1 MKNLLSSD
9 FYKLRRLKS
18 FWVCLIINAGLAL
31 ANVLLIQYSNGG
43 APDGIG
49 ALEYF
54 PRCFSTSTPLL
65 ACISL
70 SIFAAGEFGYGTMKN
85 IASHGF
91 RRGAIFFSKTL
102 VGWLISLVYMVGYFL
117 FTSFPALIFWG
128 LGTASETF
136 VTDALL
142 ITSLQILLTFA
153 FSTLFTAV
161 AFLLRQSG
169 GSMALSFCIMQFS
182 LLGASLL
189 QLFLQEVLH
198 IKNQLPSYLI
208 SSCMNALYDPLT
220 QEVIQRCLLV
230 GFGFLIVFLLC
241 GLLPFRK
248 RDIK

>member
-9 FYKLRRLKS
+9 LYKLRRLKS
-18 FWVCLIINAGLAL
+18 FWVCLLINIGLGL
-31 ANVLLIQYSNGG
+31 ANVLLIQFTNDG
-43 APDGIG
+43 APNGMG

-54 PRCFSTSTPLL
+54 PRCFSTSTPLF
-65 ACISL
+65 ACISI

-91 RRGAIFFSKTL
+91 RRSAIFFSKTL
-102 VGWLISLVYMVGYFL
+102 VGWLISLLYIVSYFL
-117 FTSFPALIFWG
+117 FTFFPALILWG
-128 LGTASETF
+128 TGTASETF
-136 VTDALL
+136 VTDALV
-142 ITSLQILLTFA
+142 ITALQILLTLA

-169 GSMALSFCIMQFS
+169 GAMAISICIMQFS
-182 LLGASLL
+182 LLGASLT

-198 IKNQLPSYLI
+198 IENQLPSYLI

-230 GFGFLIVFLLC
+230 GFGFLALFLLC

>member
-9 FYKLRRLKS
+9 LYKLRRLKS
-18 FWVCLIINAGLAL
+18 FWVCLLINIGLGL
-31 ANVLLIQYSNGG
+31 ANVLLIQFTNDG
-43 APDGIG
+43 APNGMG

-54 PRCFSTSTPLL
+54 PRCFSTSTPLF
-65 ACISL
+65 ACISI

-91 RRGAIFFSKTL
+91 RRSAIFFSKTL
-102 VGWLISLVYMVGYFL
+102 VGWLISLLYIVSYFL
-117 FTSFPALIFWG
+117 FTFFPALIFWG
-128 LGTASETF
+128 TGTASETF
-136 VTDALL
+136 VTDALV
-142 ITSLQILLTFA
+142 ITALQILLTLA

-169 GSMALSFCIMQFS
+169 GAMAISICIMQFS
-182 LLGASLL
+182 LLGASLA

-198 IKNQLPSYLI
+198 IENQLPSYLI

-230 GFGFLIVFLLC
+230 GFGFLALFLLC

>member
-9 FYKLRRLKS
+9 LYKLRRLKS
-18 FWVCLIINAGLAL
+18 FWVCLLINIGLGL
-31 ANVLLIQYSNGG
+31 ANVLLIQFTNDG
-43 APDGIG
+43 APNGMG

-54 PRCFSTSTPLL
+54 PRCFSTSTPLF
-65 ACISL
+65 ACISI

-91 RRGAIFFSKTL
+91 RRSAIFFSKTL
-102 VGWLISLVYMVGYFL
+102 VGWLISLLYIVSYFL
-117 FTSFPALIFWG
+117 FTFFPALIFWG
-128 LGTASETF
+128 TGTASETF
-136 VTDALL
+136 VTDALV
-142 ITSLQILLTFA
+142 ITALQILLTLA

-169 GSMALSFCIMQFS
+169 GAMAISICIMQFS
-182 LLGASLL
+182 LLGASLT

-198 IKNQLPSYLI
+198 IENQLPSYLI

-230 GFGFLIVFLLC
+230 GFGFLALFLLC

>member
-9 FYKLRRLKS
+9 LYKLRHLKS
-18 FWVCLIINAGLAL
+18 FWVCLLINIGLGL
-31 ANVLLIQYSNGG
+31 ANVLLIQFTNDG
-43 APDGIG
+43 APNGMG

-54 PRCFSTSTPLL
+54 PRCFSTSTPLF
-65 ACISL
+65 ACISI

-91 RRGAIFFSKTL
+91 RRSAIFFSKTL
-102 VGWLISLVYMVGYFL
+102 VGWLISLLYIVSYFL
-117 FTSFPALIFWG
+117 FTFFPALIFWG
-128 LGTASETF
+128 TGTASETF
-136 VTDALL
+136 VTDALV
-142 ITSLQILLTFA
+142 ITALQILLTLA

-169 GSMALSFCIMQFS
+169 GAMAISICIMQFS
-182 LLGASLL
+182 LLGASLT

-198 IKNQLPSYLI
+198 IENQLPSYLI

-230 GFGFLIVFLLC
+230 GFGFLALFLLC

>member
-18 FWVCLIINAGLAL
+18 FWVCFLINAGLAL
-31 ANVLLIQYSNGG
+31 ANVLLIQFSNGG
-43 APDGIG
+43 APSGIG

-54 PRCFSTSTPLL
+54 PRCFSTSTSVL
-65 ACISL
+65 ACISV

-91 RRGAIFFSKTL
+91 GRSAIFLSKTL
-102 VGWLISLVYMVGYFL
+102 VGWFISLIYIAGYFL
-117 FTSFPALIFWG
+117 FTFLPALFFWG
-128 LGTASETF
+128 VGTASETF
-136 VTDALL
+136 VTDAIV
-142 ITSLQILLTFA
+142 ITALQILLTFA

-189 QLFLQEVLH
+189 QLFLREVLH
-198 IKNQLPSYLI
+198 IENQLPSYLI

-220 QEVIQRCLLV
+220 QDLIGRCLLV
-230 GFGFLIVFLLC
+230 GFGFMILFLLC
-241 GLLPFRK
+241 GLLSFRK

>member
-9 FYKLRRLKS
+9 WYKLRRLKS
-18 FWVCLIINAGLAL
+18 FWVCLVINMGLGL

-43 APDGIG
+43 APDGMG

-54 PRCFSTSTPLL
+54 PRCFSTSTPLF
-65 ACISL
+65 ACISV

-102 VGWLISLVYMVGYFL
+102 VGWLISLLYIVGYFL
-117 FTSFPALIFWG
+117 FTFFPALIFWG
-128 LGTASETF
+128 VGTASETF

-142 ITSLQILLTFA
+142 IAALQILLTLA

-169 GSMALSFCIMQFS
+169 GAMAISICIMQFS

-198 IKNQLPSYLI
+198 IENQLPSYLI

-230 GFGFLIVFLLC
+230 GFGFLIVFLVC

>member
-9 FYKLRRLKS
+9 LYKLRRLKS
-18 FWVCLIINAGLAL
+18 FWVCLLINIGLGL
-31 ANVLLIQYSNGG
+31 ANVLLIQFTNDG
-43 APDGIG
+43 APNGMG

-54 PRCFSTSTPLL
+54 PRCFSTSTPLF
-65 ACISL
+65 ACISI

-91 RRGAIFFSKTL
+91 RRSAIFFSKTL
-102 VGWLISLVYMVGYFL
+102 VGWLISLLYIVSYFL
-117 FTSFPALIFWG
+117 FTFFPALIFWG
-128 LGTASETF
+128 TGTASETF
-136 VTDALL
+136 VTDALV
-142 ITSLQILLTFA
+142 ITALQILLTLA

-169 GSMALSFCIMQFS
+169 GAMAISICIMQFS
-182 LLGASLL
+182 LLGASLT

-198 IKNQLPSYLI
+198 IENQMPSYLI

-230 GFGFLIVFLLC
+230 GFGFLALFLLC

>member
-43 APDGIG
+43 APDGMG
-49 ALEYF
+49 ALDYF

-65 ACISL
+65 ACISV

-117 FTSFPALIFWG
+117 FAFFPALIFWG
-128 LGTASETF
+128 LGTASGTF

-142 ITSLQILLTFA
+142 ITALQILLTFA

-198 IKNQLPSYLI
+198 IENRLPDYLI
-208 SSCMNALYDPLT
+208 SSCMNALYNPLT
-220 QEVIQRCLLV
+220 QELIQRCLLV
-230 GFGFLIVFLLC
+230 GFGFLILFLLC
-241 GLLPFRK
+241 GLLSFRK

>member
-1 MKNLLSSD
+1 MKNLIFSD
-9 FYKLRRLKS
+9 LYKLRRLKS
-18 FWVCLIINAGLAL
+18 FWVCLLINIGLGM
-31 ANVLLIQYSNGG
+31 ANVLLIQFTNDG
-43 APDGIG
+43 APNGMG

-54 PRCFSTSTPLL
+54 PRCFSTSTPLF
-65 ACISL
+65 ACISI

-91 RRGAIFFSKTL
+91 RRSAIFFSKTL
-102 VGWLISLVYMVGYFL
+102 VGWLISLLYIVSYFL
-117 FTSFPALIFWG
+117 FTFFPALIFWG
-128 LGTASETF
+128 TGTASETF
-136 VTDALL
+136 VTDALV
-142 ITSLQILLTFA
+142 IAALQILLTLA

-169 GSMALSFCIMQFS
+169 GAMAISICIMQFS
-182 LLGASLL
+182 LLGASLA

-198 IKNQLPSYLI
+198 IENRLPSYLI

-230 GFGFLIVFLLC
+230 GFGFLALFLLC

>member
-1 MKNLLSSD
+1 MKNLLSAD
-9 FYKLRRLKS
+9 LYKLRHLKS
-18 FWVCLIINAGLAL
+18 FWVCLFINIGLAL
-31 ANVLLIQYSNGG
+31 ANILLIQYSNGG
-43 APDGIG
+43 APNGMA
-49 ALEYF
+49 ALDYF
-54 PRCFSTSTPLL
+54 LRCFSTSTPLL
-65 ACISL
+65 ACISV

-91 RRGAIFFSKTL
+91 SRSAIFFSKTL
-102 VGWLISLVYMVGYFL
+102 VGWLISLVYTIGYFL
-117 FTSFPALIFWG
+117 FTFFPALIFWG
-128 LGTASETF
+128 MGTASETF
-136 VTDALL
+136 VTDALV
-142 ITSLQILLTFA
+142 ITSLQILLTLA

-169 GSMALSFCIMQFS
+169 GAMAISICIMQFS

-198 IKNQLPSYLI
+198 IENQLPSYLI

-230 GFGFLIVFLLC
+230 GFGFLALFLLC
-241 GLLPFRK
+241 GLLSFRK